1 MCAGNV
7 PLPIPKP
14 VCPLACCNRNWKH
27 RAPLLSPPSSPPC
40 PASGGPCQGTW
51 LQDASHNGKQT
62 ANNKTT
68 HLKAGGRG
76 IGIDQIAQS
85 VCSFAGPRLLFSNPC
100 QALRAPRLTSGKAA
114 VCEDVYKRK
123 RWSRSCKGNAT
134 HIKENDCPRDKTP
147 LLLLLLCCV
156 VRLRIMVCRWQSR
169 VGVPSYTNQRPP
181 GPATIDCSVPW

>member
-85 VCSFAGPRLLFSNPC
+85 VRSFAGPQLLFSNPC
-100 QALRAPRLTSGKAA
+100 QALRAPRLTSGKAS
-114 VCEDVYKRK
+114 VCEVSTNKIAGAVRAKATQLTWNKMTALVTKDHHYYYCCCAVWLGSEW
-123 RWSRSCKGNAT
+123 WSAGGN
-134 HIKENDCPRDKTP
+134 
-147 LLLLLLCCV
+147 LGL
-156 VRLRIMVCRWQSR
+156 VCQAIQINARQAL
-169 VGVPSYTNQRPP
+169 PQ
-181 GPATIDCSVPW
+181 